1 MRALICSELGP
12 VENLVLGEL
21 PDPEPGPGEI
31 VIDVQVAALNFPD
44 TLVIEGKYQFRPEP
58 PFSPGGEA
66 AGVIAAVGAGV
77 EWEVG
82 TPVVAVHA
90 AGAFA
95 EKWLVPA
102 AMVLPLPAGLSF
114 EQAAG
119 FTMTYGTSY
128 YALKQRA
135 DLQPGETL
143 LVLGA
148 AGGVGS
154 AAVELGTAM
163 GATVIAAASTAD
175 KLAFAGSLGADHTI
189 NYLAADLREEVKEI
203 TNGRGV
209 DVVYDPVGGALSEA
223 ALRSIAWDGRHLVVG
238 FAAGDIPSIPLN
250 LPLLKSASIV
260 GVFWG
265 AWMQRG
271 SPATAENTR
280 ELYAMA
286 ATGRIEPRI
295 SAIHALDDY
304 GEAFA
309 DLTSR
314 TAAGKVLLR
323 VAGSPAGSRSSSSS

>member
-1 MRALICSELGP
+1 MRAVICSEFGP
-12 VENLVLGEL
+12 VENLALGEL
-21 PDPEPGPGEI
+21 PDPKPGPGEI
-31 VIDVQVAALNFPD
+31 
-44 TLVIEGKYQFRPEP
+44 VIEGKYQFRPDP

-66 AGVIAAVGAGV
+66 AGIIAAVGDGV
-77 EWEVG
+77 KWEVG
-82 TPVVAVHA
+82 APVVAVHA

-102 AMVLPLPAGLSF
+102 AMALPLPGGLSF

-154 AAVELGTAM
+154 AAVELGKAM
-163 GATVIAAASTAD
+163 GATVIAAASTPD

-189 NYLAADLREEVKEI
+189 NYSAVDLREEIRQI

-209 DVVYDPVGGALSEA
+209 DVVYDPVGGPLSEA

-271 SPATAENTR
+271 SAATAENTR

-286 ATGRIEPRI
+286 AEGEIEPRI
-295 SAIHALDDY
+295 SAIHPLEHFAAAL
-304 GEAFA
+304 A

-314 TAAGKVLLR
+314 AATGKVLLR
-323 VAGSPAGSRSSSSS
+323 VAGNPAGSGNSSSS

>member
-1 MRALICSELGP
+1 MRAVICAELGP
-12 VENLVLGEL
+12 VDNLILGEL
-21 PDPEPGPGEI
+21 PDPKPGPGEI

-44 TLVIEGKYQFRPEP
+44 TLIVEGKYQFRLDP

-66 AGVIAAVGAGV
+66 AGVISAVGEGV
-77 EWEVG
+77 TWDVG
-82 TPVVAVHA
+82 TPVVAVHT

-102 AMVLPLPAGLSF
+102 AMALPLPDGLSV

-135 DLQPGETL
+135 GLQPGETL

-154 AAVELGTAM
+154 AAVELGKAM
-163 GATVIAAASTAD
+163 GATVIAVASTSD

-189 NYLAADLREEVKEI
+189 DYTAADLRQSIKEI
-203 TNGRGV
+203 TAGRGV
-209 DVVYDPVGGALSEA
+209 DVVYDPVGGRLSEQ
-223 ALRSIAWDGRHLVVG
+223 ALRSIAWDGRFLVVG

-271 SPATAENTR
+271 SPESVDNIR

-286 ATGRIEPRI
+286 SNGKLEPRI
-295 SAIHALDDY
+295 SAVHPMEHYAEAL
-304 GEAFA
+304 A

-314 TAAGKVLLR
+314 TATGKVLLR
-323 VAGSPAGSRSSSSS
+323 IAGNPSGS